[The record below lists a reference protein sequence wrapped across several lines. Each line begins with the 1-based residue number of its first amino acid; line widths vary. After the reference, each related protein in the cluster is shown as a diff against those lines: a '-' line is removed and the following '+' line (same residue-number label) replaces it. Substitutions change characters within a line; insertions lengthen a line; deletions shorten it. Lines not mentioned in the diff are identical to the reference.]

1 MSSYTDYLNL
11 FKWDPQTDAD
21 EEFDI
26 EKALNEN
33 WDKIDKKLKDY
44 ITNMDKTIGDF
55 QTSITQQIEN
65 FETSI
70 NQTVQNLA
78 DSISSTQAFHR
89 YKLIIDETTENGAEV
104 ILPCNYKV
112 GAEVL
117 DVYLNGERLV
127 KADSADTEGHY
138 YEVGEKLS
146 EIKAI
151 GVRQGGFCSHPYTR
165 RVLGIPNNQLQE
177 YINKNGIPG
186 LVRVSLGIYN
196 SKKEANIFLES
207 GGEKCSGFY

>member
-78 DSISSTQAFHR
+78 DSISITQAFHR

-138 YEVGEKLS
+138 YEVGEKDSISNKIKITADWKLEDEDLLDLS
-146 EIKAI
+146 
-151 GVRQGGFCSHPYTR
+151 VRG
-165 RVLGIPNNQLQE
+165 E
-177 YINKNGIPG
+177 YDD
-186 LVRVSLGIYN
+186 S
-196 SKKEANIFLES
+196 E
-207 GGEKCSGFY
+207 

>member
-1 MSSYTDYLNL
+1 MSSYTNFLNL
-11 FKWDPQTDAD
+11 FKWNPQTDGD

-26 EKALNEN
+26 NKALNEN

-44 ITNMDKTIGDF
+44 MTTMNQTISDF
-55 QTSITQQIEN
+55 KNSITEQINN
-65 FETSI
+65 FQDSV

-89 YKLIIDETTENGAEV
+89 YKLIIDEDTENGVEV

-117 DVYLNGERLV
+117 DIYLNGERLV

-138 YEVGEKLS
+138 YEVGEKDSISNKIKITADWKLEAEDLIDLS
-146 EIKAI
+146 
-151 GVRQGGFCSHPYTR
+151 VRG
-165 RVLGIPNNQLQE
+165 E
-177 YINKNGIPG
+177 YDD
-186 LVRVSLGIYN
+186 S
-196 SKKEANIFLES
+196 E
-207 GGEKCSGFY
+207 

>member
-104 ILPCNYKV
+104 ILP
-112 GAEVL
+112 
-117 DVYLNGERLV
+117 
-127 KADSADTEGHY
+127 
-138 YEVGEKLS
+138 
-146 EIKAI
+146 
-151 GVRQGGFCSHPYTR
+151 
-165 RVLGIPNNQLQE
+165 
-177 YINKNGIPG
+177 
-186 LVRVSLGIYN
+186 
-196 SKKEANIFLES
+196 
-207 GGEKCSGFY
+207 

>member
-44 ITNMDKTIGDF
+44 ITNMDKTISDF
-55 QTSITQQIEN
+55 QAAITQQIED

-70 NQTVQNLA
+70 NKEVQDLA

-89 YKLIIDETTENGAEV
+89 YKLVIDEDTENGAEV
-104 ILPCNYKV
+104 TLPCNYKV

-127 KADSADTEGHY
+127 KADSTDTEGHY
-138 YEVGEKLS
+138 YEVGTNGAISNKIKITADWKLEAEDILDLSVRGEYDDS
-146 EIKAI
+146 E
-151 GVRQGGFCSHPYTR
+151 
-165 RVLGIPNNQLQE
+165 
-177 YINKNGIPG
+177 
-186 LVRVSLGIYN
+186 
-196 SKKEANIFLES
+196 
-207 GGEKCSGFY
+207 